1 MRVVYSKA
9 SDMKN
14 TICSPY
20 SVRPRSNSLHI
31 AFFTNSYHPV
41 VNGVVRSV
49 ASFREV
55 LMKQCHNV
63 FVFAQADSSYKDTEP
78 FIFRYP
84 SLPLP
89 WPGDIAAA
97 IPVSPFVDQLLLA

>member
-1 MRVVYSKA
+1 MRVVNLKI

-14 TICSPY
+14 TICFLY
-20 SVRPRSNSLHI
+20 SAKRWSNSLHI

-63 FVFAQADSSYKDTEP
+63 FVFAQADSNFQDTEP

-84 SLPLP
+84 SVPLPLP
-89 WPGDIAAA
+89 GDVAAV
-97 IPVSPFVDQLLLA
+97 IT